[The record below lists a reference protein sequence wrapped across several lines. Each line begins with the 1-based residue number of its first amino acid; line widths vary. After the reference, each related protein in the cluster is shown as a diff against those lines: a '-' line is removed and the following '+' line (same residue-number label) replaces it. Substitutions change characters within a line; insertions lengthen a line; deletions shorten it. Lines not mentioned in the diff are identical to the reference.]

1 MPRLLDQGES
11 TVKMTMLSKKFNVNG
26 KTSAYPI
33 YQIRL
38 DQLRYNTQNDRVATW
53 VSEYQEEHGE
63 GSLDTLSTEELN
75 DIIEGYIVSSDPEK
89 LTATKKSIR
98 ENEQQEPG
106 VVLSNGIV
114 IDGNRRFTCL
124 RQLAR
129 ENDKFNW
136 FEAAIL
142 SDDMGKDKCAIKC
155 LELAQQFGREERVG
169 YDPVDRLVG
178 IYRSLIDPETRIDG
192 LSPERY
198 ARSAGMDINRLQSM
212 MSRANLMVEFLDF
225 ISSPKHF
232 SLARSLKVDG
242 PLGDLEKALN
252 RCTDIDTREILKRAV
267 FANMLVEPKKDMTR
281 FVRDLGRAVNSK
293 GSEDILEK
301 ELDLTEEVV
310 NKINACPKMS
320 VETIRDGIRTD
331 LDLQERM
338 RDVVDAGKRR
348 AQQSNL
354 TQLPAKA
361 LNDAKKDASQAA
373 NPTLL
378 AALNDEQRE
387 EVLGLVQELRQVL
400 DNVESALS

>member
-1 MPRLLDQGES
+1 MPRLLDQSEN
-11 TVKMTMLSKKFNVNG
+11 TVKMTMLSKKLNVDG

-63 GSLDTLSTEELN
+63 GSLDALSSEKLN
-75 DIIEGYIVSSDPEK
+75 EIIEGYIVSSDPEK
-89 LTATKKSIR
+89 LNATKKSIR
-98 ENEQQEPG
+98 EDEQQEPG

-124 RQLAR
+124 RQLAK

-142 SDDMGKDKCAIKC
+142 PDDIGQDKCAIKC

-178 IYRSLIDPETRIDG
+178 VYRSLIDPETRIEG

-198 ARSAGMDINRLQSM
+198 ARSAGMDINRLNSM
-212 MSRANLMVEFLDF
+212 MARANLMVEYLDF
-225 ISSPKHF
+225 IRSPKHF

-242 PLGDLEKALN
+242 PLGDLEKALK
-252 RCTDIDTREILKRAV
+252 RCDNADAREILKHAA

-281 FVRDLGRAVNSK
+281 FVRDLGRAVNSA
-293 GSEDILEK
+293 GNEELLDK
-301 ELDLTEEVV
+301 ELDLTEEVI
-310 NKINACPKMS
+310 NKINACPEVT
-320 VETIRDGIRTD
+320 VETIRNDIRSD
-331 LDLQERM
+331 LDLKERM
-338 RDVVDAGKRR
+338 SDVVDAGKRR
-348 AQQSNL
+348 AQQNSL

-361 LNDAKKDASQAA
+361 LKDAKKDAAQAT

-378 AALNDEQRE
+378 ASLDGAQRD
-387 EVLGLVQELRQVL
+387 EVLGLVQELRQLL
-400 DNVESALS
+400 DDVESALD

>member
-1 MPRLLDQGES
+1 MPRLLDQNES
-11 TVKMTMLSKKFNVNG
+11 TVKMTMLSKKLNVDG

-63 GSLDTLSTEELN
+63 GSLDAMDTEKLN
-75 DIIEGYIVSSDPEK
+75 EIIEGYIVSSDPEK
-89 LTATKKSIR
+89 LNATKKSIC
-98 ENEQQEPG
+98 EDEQQEPG

-129 ENDKFNW
+129 ENDRFNW

-142 SDDMGKDKCAIKC
+142 PDDIGQDRCAIKC
-155 LELAQQFGREERVG
+155 LELSQQFGREERVG

-178 IYRSLIDPETRIDG
+178 VYRCLIDPETRIEG
-192 LSPERY
+192 LGPERY
-198 ARSAGMDINRLQSM
+198 ARNAGMDISRLNSIM
-212 MSRANLMVEFLDF
+212 ARASLMVEFLDF
-225 ISSPKHF
+225 IGSPKHF

-252 RCTDIDTREILKRAV
+252 RCGDHDAREILKRAT
-267 FANMLVEPKKDMTR
+267 FANMLVEPKSDMTR
-281 FVRDLGRAVNSK
+281 FVRDLGRAVNSE
-293 GSEDILEK
+293 GNEEILEK

-310 NKINACPKMS
+310 DKINACPEMTT
-320 VETIRDGIRTD
+320 ETIRNEIRSD

-338 RDVVDAGKRR
+338 RDAVDAGRRR
-348 AQQSNL
+348 ARQGSL
-354 TQLPAKA
+354 AQLPARA
-361 LNDAKKDASQAA
+361 LKDAGKVAAQAA
-373 NPTLL
+373 SPVLL
-378 AALNDEQRE
+378 ANLDGARRE
-387 EVLGLVQELRQVL
+387 EVLGLIRELRRIL
-400 DNVESALS
+400 DDIESALD

>member
-1 MPRLLDQGES
+1 MPRLLDQSES
-11 TVKMTMLSKKFNVNG
+11 TVKMTMLSKKFNVDG

-63 GSLDTLSTEELN
+63 GSLDTLSTEKLN
-75 DIIEGYIVSSDPEK
+75 DIIERYIVSSDPEK
-89 LTATKKSIR
+89 LNATKKSIR

-142 SDDMGKDKCAIKC
+142 PDNLGQDKCAIKC

-198 ARSAGMDINRLQSM
+198 ARSAGMDITRLKSM

-225 ISSPKHF
+225 IGSPKHF

-242 PLGDLEKALN
+242 PLGDLERALN
-252 RCTDIDTREILKRAV
+252 RCADANSREILKRAT

-281 FVRDLGRAVNSK
+281 FVRDLGRAVNSS
-293 GSEDILEK
+293 GSDELLEK

-310 NKINACPKMS
+310 NKINACPKMT
-320 VETIRDGIRTD
+320 VETIRNDIRAD

-354 TQLPAKA
+354 VQLPAKA
-361 LNDAKKDASQAA
+361 LKDAKKDASQAA

-378 AALNDEQRE
+378 ATLSDEQRE
-387 EVLGLVQELRQVL
+387 EVLANVQELRQML
-400 DNVESALS
+400 DDIETALS